1 MRQSSVAKLLLFIV
15 VHVNKNTHSKFIVV
29 SYVIKIPS
37 NFFVY
42 NKQQNQMF

>member
-1 MRQSSVAKLLLFIV
+1 MRQSSVAKLFIV